1 MRQINKQRKFLKKN
15 DKILG
20 DVNKIMYLCN

>member
-20 DVNKIMYLCN
+20 DINKIMYLCN